1 MEEQTG
7 ENVVAGVAGKRT
19 DGTLADELLMGLAA
33 GAQIFRAPDGRFHTR
48 VPVNGR
54 QAIFGLK
61 STAFR
66 DWLVD
71 GYVSAYQKLPS
82 ARAVRRVLEALEARA
97 RFVADGPTVHVRV
110 GGEPDDPGA
119 SYFIDLGDATG
130 AAVKIG
136 ADGWS
141 IVTEPSIH
149 FKRPSGQ
156 MPLIMPSQDGSI
168 ELLREFVNVT
178 DSDFHLLVCWM
189 AFALRPLGPY
199 PVLILHGNQAT
210 AKSTLVT
217 VVRQLIDPQT
227 APHLAESR
235 STREL
240 MVTALNGWLLAFDN
254 LSNLPNW
261 LSDSLCRLASG
272 SGFATRHA
280 FFEMRN
286 GTLFMHSGQ
295 SS

>member
-1 MEEQTG
+1 M
-7 ENVVAGVAGKRT
+7 
-19 DGTLADELLMGLAA
+19 
-33 GAQIFRAPDGRFHTR
+33 
-48 VPVNGR
+48 
-54 QAIFGLK
+54 
-61 STAFR
+61 
-66 DWLVD
+66 
-71 GYVSAYQKLPS
+71 
-82 ARAVRRVLEALEARA
+82 LEALEARA
-97 RFVADGPTVHVRV
+97 RFDADGPTVHVRV

-149 FKRPSGQ
+149 FKRPTGQ
-156 MPLIMPSQDGSI
+156 LPLIMPSQDGSI

-178 DSDFHLLVCWM
+178 DSDFRLLVCWM

-254 LSNLPNW
+254 LSTSAELVV
-261 LSDSLCRLASG
+261 G
-272 SGFATRHA
+272 
-280 FFEMRN
+280 
-286 GTLFMHSGQ
+286 
-295 SS
+295 